1 MTRRIIITL
10 LLLGA
15 PFILGLAVTYEL
27 IQVDFT
33 GFMEDQPSIGYR
45 EGPRLLPPEGAI
57 PITGL
62 EVPADGSVPTNPVT
76 NSENSMAR
84 GNLLFDIHCAVCHGD
99 KALGDGPVAPYF
111 KSPAPPVA
119 DLTTDR
125 IRNLDDGLIYLIL
138 TNGAQGMPSL
148 AENLTPRERWD
159 VINYLRTLQNTQ
171 VSSSMNQ

>member
-1 MTRRIIITL
+1 MIRRILITL
-10 LLLGA
+10 GIMALPL
-15 PFILGLAVTYEL
+15 ILGLAMTYEL
-27 IQVDFT
+27 IDISFT
-33 GFMEDQPSIGYR
+33 SFMEDQVSIGYR
-45 EGPRLLPPEGAI
+45 EGPRLLPPDGSV

-62 EVPADGSVPTNPVT
+62 EAPADGSVPANPVEST
-76 NSENSMAR
+76 ANSTVR

-99 KALGDGPVAPYF
+99 KALGDGPVAAYF

-119 DLTTDR
+119 DLTTER

-159 VINYLRTLQNTQ
+159 VINYLRMLQ
-171 VSSSMNQ
+171 